1 MIIKGIQ
8 LKGVTV
14 RDRASVVQSDL
25 AYYIDAGN
33 SASYSGTG
41 SSMTNISSV
50 SLPVSTLVGSPTY
63 YSRGEASYFSFNGS
77 NQYVIGGNMWSAFQY
92 PNFTS
97 NPNVTIE
104 TWVRTSA
111 GANGVLATE
120 QGTPPSGTTINQG
133 FHAAQQNIVSDYI
146 YQGVY
151 NFSGQ
156 CAGPSNGPVTR
167 NVWQQY
173 TMTYNFSTGTV
184 NNYINGTIITTLSG
198 ISRISSQTYGSSNFY
213 YGIMAADSTNF
224 GDGSALAGDW
234 SIFRAYTRPLSDA
247 EVLQNYLA
255 TYPRYY
261 A

>member
-14 RDRASVVQSDL
+14 RDRVSVVQSNL

-63 YSRGEASYFSFNGS
+63 NSLGEASYFSFNGT
-77 NQYVIGGNMWSAFQY
+77 NQYVITGNMIGQFNI
-92 PNFTS
+92 PINNNLTL
-97 NPNVTIE
+97 E
-104 TWVRTSA
+104 TWVRTSSD
-111 GANGVLATE
+111 NGVISTE
-120 QGTPPSGTTINQG
+120 QGTAASGTTINQG
-133 FHAAQQNIVSDYI
+133 FHDAQQNIVSGFL
-146 YQGVY
+146 YQGVWDGFD
-151 NFSGQ
+151 NT
-156 CAGPSNGPVTR
+156 GPNCGAVTR

-173 TMTYNFSTGTV
+173 VMTYNSATSTVTG
-184 NNYINGTIITTLSG
+184 YIDGVLEATEAPVT
-198 ISRISSQTYGSSNFY
+198 RISPQSDGRTSYF
-213 YGIMAADSTNF
+213 YGIMAADPQSF
-224 GDGSALAGDW
+224 GDGTALAGDW
-234 SIFRAYTRPLSDA
+234 SIFRAYTRVLSDA